1 MYVLLYHPQNGP
13 MDGGV
18 VYLDGALQIKKKP
31 LNWVQYLNKLT
42 VHSSYKQIL
51 YSQAVFLACI

>member
-18 VYLDGALQIKKKP
+18 VYLDGELGSISKR
-31 LNWVQYLNKLT
+31 T
-42 VHSSYKQIL
+42 HSSQL
-51 YSQAVFLACI
+51 LQANTEQPSSIFGLHLS

>member
-1 MYVLLYHPQNGP
+1 

-18 VYLDGALQIKKKP
+18 VYLDGALQKTNFELGSISKR
-31 LNWVQYLNKLT
+31 T
-42 VHSSYKQIL
+42 HSSYKQML